1 MRSIPLQLRTPHRG
15 ERQEC
20 RSARPGAQALLDPKS
35 DEILANAIK
44 EPVAFFGGVV
54 AGILRLDLNEEPLR
68 DWVKRTADAAG
79 VAPPT
84 SKELVDEDGDGEIVI
99 EDDDDDSQPVDIAI
113 E

>member
-1 MRSIPLQLRTPHRG
+1 MRSIPLPLRTPWS
-15 ERQEC
+15 EKRQEY
-20 RSARPGAQALLDPKS
+20 RTAVRGPQALLDPKS

-79 VAPPT
+79 VAPAS
-84 SKELVDEDGDGEIVI
+84 SKTLVNDDDGDGEIVI
-99 EDDDDDSQPVDIAI
+99 EDDDSQPVDIAI